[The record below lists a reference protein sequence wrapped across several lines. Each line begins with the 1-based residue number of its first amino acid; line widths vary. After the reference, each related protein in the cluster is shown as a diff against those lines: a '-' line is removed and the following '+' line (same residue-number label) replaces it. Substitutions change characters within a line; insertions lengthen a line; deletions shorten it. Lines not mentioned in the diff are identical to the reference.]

1 MSKKFFGTAGT
12 PYEDGYYHGKLIFP
26 SDFPFKPPRILM
38 LTPSGRFATNTALC
52 FSISDHHPESWNP
65 TWTVSTIIMGIVSF
79 MNDEREQTYGSMNT
93 PAENRRKHAK
103 NSKKFNLKSSEFC
116 QIFPD
121 LVPVLSKKVKEE
133 KTEETNSIDKEACSS
148 ESELEEAEYENQ

>member
-1 MSKKFFGTAGT
+1 MLFMLFVLKNYKNL
-12 PYEDGYYHGKLIFP
+12 DGYYHGKLIFP

-79 MNDEREQTYGSMNT
+79 MNDEREQTYGSMVNDFV
-93 PAENRRKHAK
+93 H
-103 NSKKFNLKSSEFC
+103 SKSSPHTWAKRCPKNF
-116 QIFPD
+116 
-121 LVPVLSKKVKEE
+121 L
-133 KTEETNSIDKEACSS
+133 
-148 ESELEEAEYENQ
+148 